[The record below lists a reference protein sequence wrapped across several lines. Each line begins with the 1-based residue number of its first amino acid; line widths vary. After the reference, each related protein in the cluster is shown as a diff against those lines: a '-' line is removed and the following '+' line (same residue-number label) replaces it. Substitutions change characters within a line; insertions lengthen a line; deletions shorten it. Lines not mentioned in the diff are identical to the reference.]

1 MISLCNFT
9 EYGCNNGVS
18 IKDSACQQSYPEKQ
32 KIVSCLKNEG
42 KCIMVQTKIAK
53 DRLTNE
59 RISGLFSLEL
69 FSDGKYSWW
78 SDLAYHVDKY
88 NLRLPTEFENY
99 VLNLAKKIY
108 FKNTLSRVFQTFSTN

>member
-1 MISLCNFT
+1 MIRLCNFI

-32 KIVSCLKNEG
+32 KIVSYLKNEG
-42 KCIMVQTKIAK
+42 KCIMVQAKIAK

-59 RISGLFSLEL
+59 LISGLFGLEL

-99 VLNLAKKIY
+99 VLNLAKKI
-108 FKNTLSRVFQTFSTN
+108 

>member
-9 EYGCNNGVS
+9 KYGCNNGVS
-18 IKDSACQQSYPEKQ
+18 IKDSACKHSYPEKQ

-42 KCIMVQTKIAK
+42 KCIMVQAKIAK

-59 RISGLFSLEL
+59 RISGLFGLEL

-78 SDLAYHVDKY
+78 SDLAYHVGKY

-99 VLNLAKKIY
+99 VLNLAKKI
-108 FKNTLSRVFQTFSTN
+108 